1 MSKDL
6 IDALR
11 SLTKP
16 NNDGYSKVC
25 KVDKID
31 LTDNTCYCIPINGDA
46 DIVGVRIIANQDN
59 GFLLVPE
66 VDSVVVV
73 SFLSDSSAYVS
84 MTSKLSEI
92 QLNGKNYDGLVKIN
106 DLVDKL
112 NALENKVNS
121 IISTFNTHTH
131 PYVNVSSPATTS
143 PSTSPITGTLTPTQK
158 IDLENSTVKQGN
170 GS

>member
-1 MSKDL
+1 
-6 IDALR
+6 
-11 SLTKP
+11 
-16 NNDGYSKVC
+16 
-25 KVDKID
+25 
-31 LTDNTCYCIPINGDA
+31 
-46 DIVGVRIIANQDN
+46 
-59 GFLLVPE
+59 
-66 VDSVVVV
+66 
-73 SFLSDSSAYVS
+73 